1 MAAKAALT
9 FDATIVKDLIE
20 EATGPARDVAD
31 GGCPGLTLRLSPTA
45 ASWHVRARYEGR
57 QHRVLIGDAR
67 TWTLPHA
74 RAVAVE
80 VRRHIDA
87 GKGEPARAWIELQ
100 RSAAASKAQQRRGR
114 GKGRDPGEEI
124 VVPEFMPRT
133 APPATWT
140 YREAREAWKAWME
153 RETGAGSLRAAT
165 VRNYAGVV
173 GGPAMRALD
182 KRFVSRIEAPDVAAI
197 VESLIEAD
205 KRSTAKDVVRVIK
218 RFWEWMAA
226 PGQVR
231 KSGAKPGAMLA
242 LKAPRL
248 GSVKSR
254 RHFPLLPE
262 VAHMLAVAQHG
273 VLSDSVG
280 MAIELLVYTAQRR
293 LSIVKARVD
302 EFEDWSARE
311 GWGLWWQG
319 HRKISRGE
327 PTAEDPRRGAH
338 ALPLPPH
345 VWWRVQAYLRRTTGD
360 AAERGLTR
368 SEWMFPGMRPRR
380 AGGSV
385 GHMSED
391 TLTHAVAAM
400 PGRRASPHD
409 VRRAF
414 ATVSQKDHRIPS
426 PQVGMVLDHANSDLL
441 QVVDGNG
448 QTRRYTGDQM
458 LELKA
463 PALQAWAEAL
473 VVARREVELPDSE
486 TLKAMLVAEN
496 LRQRGVTDPEAEKA
510 RRAAASARAWAEGR
524 TTRQRRRAAQPTVA

>member
-9 FDATIVKDLIE
+9 FDATVVATLIR
-20 EATGPARDVAD
+20 EATAPPRDVAD

-45 ASWHVRARYEGR
+45 ASWHVRARYEGK
-57 QHRVLIGDAR
+57 QHRILLGDAR
-67 TWTLPHA
+67 TWSLPQA
-74 RAVAVE
+74 RAVALE

-87 GKGEPARAWIELQ
+87 GKGEPAKEWVELKRAAVAREAK
-100 RSAAASKAQQRRGR
+100 RRRGR
-114 GKGRDPGEEI
+114 DAGEEV
-124 VVPEFMPRT
+124 VVPEYMPKT

-140 YREAREAWKAWME
+140 YGEARAAWKAWMV
-153 RETGAGSLRAAT
+153 REAEAGGLRSAT
-165 VRNYAGVV
+165 VRNYSGVV

-182 KRFVSRIEAPDVAAI
+182 RRFVSRIEAPDVAAV
-197 VESLIEAD
+197 VEVLIAD
-205 KRSTAKDVVRVIK
+205 SKRSTAKDIVRVTK
-218 RFWEWMAA
+218 RFWEWMSDPARIR
-226 PGQVR
+226 Q
-231 KSGAKPGAMLA
+231 SGAKPGAMLA

-280 MAIELLVYTAQRR
+280 MAIELLIYTAQRR
-293 LSIVKARVD
+293 LSVVKARVE
-302 EFEDWSARE
+302 EFEDWPVRE

-319 HRKISRGE
+319 HRKISRGA

-345 VWWRVQAYLRRTTGD
+345 VWWRVQAYLRRTTAD
-360 AAERGLTR
+360 AAERGLER

-380 AGGSV
+380 AGGTV

-414 ATVSQKDHRIPS
+414 ATVSQKDHQIPAT
-426 PQVGMVLDHANSDLL
+426 QVGMVLDHANSDLL

-448 QTRRYTGDQM
+448 MTRRYTGDQM

-463 PALQAWAEAL
+463 PALLAWAEAL
-473 VVARREVELPDSE
+473 VVARRQVELPDSE
-486 TLKAMLVAEN
+486 TLKAQLVAEN
-496 LRQRGVTDPEAEKA
+496 LRQRGVTDVEAEKA
-510 RRAAASARAWAEGR
+510 RRAAASAKAWAEGR
-524 TTRQRRRAAQPTVA
+524 TTRQRRRASQPAVA

>member
-1 MAAKAALT
+1 MAAKAALV
-9 FDATIVKDLIE
+9 FDASIVATLIR

-31 GGCPGLTLRLSPTA
+31 GGCPGLTMRLSPTA
-45 ASWHVRARYEGR
+45 AAWHVRARYEGK
-57 QHRVLIGDAR
+57 QHRVLLGDAR
-67 TWTLPHA
+67 TWTLPQA

-87 GKGEPARAWIELQ
+87 GKGEPAREWIELK
-100 RSAAASKAQQRRGR
+100 RAAVAREAKRRRGQAA
-114 GKGRDPGEEI
+114 GDEI
-124 VVPEFMPRT
+124 AVPDFMPRT

-140 YREAREAWKAWME
+140 YGEARAAWKDWMKREAE
-153 RETGAGSLRAAT
+153 AGSLRSAT
-165 VRNYAGVV
+165 VRNYSGVV
-173 GGPAMRALD
+173 GGPSMRTLD

-197 VESLIEAD
+197 VEVLVSED
-205 KRSTAKDVVRVIK
+205 KRSTAKDVVRVVR
-218 RFWEWMAA
+218 RFWEWMAE

-231 KSGAKPGAMLA
+231 RSGAKAGAMLG

-248 GSVKSR
+248 GSVKAR

-280 MAIELLVYTAQRR
+280 MAIELLIYTAQRR
-293 LSIVKARVD
+293 LSVVKARVD
-302 EFEDWSARE
+302 EFEEWPARE

-319 HRKISRGE
+319 HRKISRGS
-327 PTAEDPRRGAH
+327 PTAEDPRRGSH

-345 VWWRVQAYLRRTTGD
+345 VWWRVQAYLRRTTSD
-360 AAERGLTR
+360 ASPR
-368 SEWMFPGMRPRR
+368 SQWLFPGMRPRR
-380 AGGSV
+380 AGGIV
-385 GHMSED
+385 EHMSED

-414 ATVSQKDHRIPS
+414 ATVSQKDHAIPTT
-426 PQVGMVLDHANSDLL
+426 QVGMVLDHANSDLL

-448 QTRRYTGDQM
+448 VTRRYTGDQM

-463 PALQAWAEAL
+463 PALQAWSDAL
-473 VVARREVELPDSE
+473 VVARRAVELPDSE

-496 LRQRGVTDPEAEKA
+496 LRQRGVKDPVAEKA
-510 RRAAASARAWAEGR
+510 RRAAASAKAWAEGR
-524 TTRQRRRAAQPTVA
+524 TSRQRARQTAAT

>member
-9 FDATIVKDLIE
+9 FSADIVADLIK

-45 ASWHVRARYEGR
+45 ASWHVRARYDGK
-57 QHRVLIGDAR
+57 QHRVLLGDAR
-67 TWTLPHA
+67 TWTLPQA

-87 GKGEPARAWIELQ
+87 GKGEPAREWIELK
-100 RSAAASKAQQRRGR
+100 RASIAREAKRRRGR
-114 GKGRDPGEEI
+114 DAGEEI
-124 VVPEFMPRT
+124 AVPEFMPRT
-133 APPATWT
+133 APPSTWT
-140 YREAREAWKAWME
+140 YGEARAAWAAWMRREAA
-153 RETGAGSLRAAT
+153 AGSLRPAT
-165 VRNYAGVV
+165 VRNYSGVV

-182 KRFVSRIEAPDVAAI
+182 ARFVSRIEPPDVAAI
-197 VESLIEAD
+197 VEALVAGD
-205 KRSTAKDVVRVIK
+205 KRSTAKDVVRVVK
-218 RFWEWMAA
+218 RFWEWMAD
-226 PGQVR
+226 PGRVR
-231 KSGAKPGAMLA
+231 QSGAKPGAMA
-242 LKAPRL
+242 GLKGPKL
-248 GSVKSR
+248 GNTKAR

-293 LSIVKARVD
+293 LSIVRARVD
-302 EFEDWSARE
+302 EFEPWAARE
-311 GWGLWWQG
+311 GWGVWWQG
-319 HRKISRGE
+319 HRKISRGA
-327 PTAEDPRRGAH
+327 PTEEDPRRGSH

-345 VWWRVQAYLRRTTGD
+345 VWWRVQAYLRRT
-360 AAERGLTR
+360 AADDR

-380 AGGSV
+380 AGGTV
-385 GHMSED
+385 EHMSED

-414 ATVSQKDHRIPS
+414 ATVSQKDHGIPAA
-426 PQVGMVLDHANSDLL
+426 QVGMVLDHANSDLL

-448 QTRRYTGDQM
+448 MTRRYTGDQM

-463 PALQAWAEAL
+463 PALQAWSDAL
-473 VVARREVELPDSE
+473 VAARRAVELPDSE
-486 TLKAMLVAEN
+486 SLKAALVAEN
-496 LRQRGVTDPEAEKA
+496 LRQRGVRDPEAERA
-510 RRAAASARAWAEGR
+510 RRAAVSAKAWAEGR
-524 TTRQRRRAAQPTVA
+524 TTRQRRRQPVQGTGS